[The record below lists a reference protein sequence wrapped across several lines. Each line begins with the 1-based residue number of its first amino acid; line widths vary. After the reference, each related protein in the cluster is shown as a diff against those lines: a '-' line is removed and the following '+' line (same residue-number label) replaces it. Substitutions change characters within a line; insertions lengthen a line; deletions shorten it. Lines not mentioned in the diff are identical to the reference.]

1 MSADRSIASFIGQ
14 GIHFPMRVGY
24 HGGVDIARGV
34 ASIER
39 SIHMILSTAPGERV
53 MRPDFG
59 CAIWD
64 LMYEPINTSTLG
76 LMGEAAREALSRWEP
91 RIEVDDVDVEPD
103 DGSVGAV
110 RISIAYTVQATND
123 QRNLVFPFYAIPGEE
138 GEDID
143 AELDGQ

>member
-1 MSADRSIASFIGQ
+1 VTDKSIASFIGQ
-14 GIHFPMRVGY
+14 GIHFPMRAGY
-24 HGGVDIARGV
+24 DGSIDLARGV

-64 LMYEPINTSTLG
+64 LMYEPINVSTLG
-76 LMGEAAREALSRWEP
+76 LMAEATRNALSRWEP

-103 DGSVGAV
+103 DGAVGAV
-110 RISIAYTVQATND
+110 RISVAYTVQATND
-123 QRNLVFPFYAIPGEE
+123 HRNLVFPFYAIPGEDGDE
-138 GEDID
+138 IHS
-143 AELDGQ
+143 ELDGN